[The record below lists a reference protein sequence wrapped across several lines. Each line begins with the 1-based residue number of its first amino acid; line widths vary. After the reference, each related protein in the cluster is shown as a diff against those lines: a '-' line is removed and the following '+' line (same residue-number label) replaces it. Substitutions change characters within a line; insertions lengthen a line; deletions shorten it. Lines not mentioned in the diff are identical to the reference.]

1 MNPSDRNNS
10 SEVSE
15 LICSCFEYSQR
26 DLEALIATDPTLGF
40 EDLLKKTGIGS
51 KCTACLLD
59 AEFAFSVI
67 HANPTSEPSAR
78 RNLLSR
84 RTDKQIPLR
93 RRIYR
98 LLDRFAPD
106 VALNLLSTMPVIF
119 GREVESFAIM
129 SNNSLLFEGEVC
141 APEYS
146 FDLTVRDCMGK
157 VVDRFSRLVK
167 QETYE
172 RICLTDLLRETHPD
186 TDIAIG
192 SVEIRQKARWAGI
205 RGTRRP
211 QLEIVTPKAA
221 SALHGQA
228 PYRLPAASS
237 FVAPNRP
244 EDDHPFLSI
253 VSNCDDPLSIQLNFP
268 LELAPSDTCSVIRR
282 EIVVPP
288 RGAHLE
294 SLLLDDAIAQRFD
307 LPVMTVGWKASGP
320 QKVHLVTSST
330 NYDRIS
336 LDHL

>member
-1 MNPSDRNNS
+1 MSPSGHNNPSA
-10 SEVSE
+10 VSE
-15 LICSCFEYSQR
+15 LICSCFEYSQP
-26 DLEALIATDPTLGF
+26 DLEALITTDPTLGF
-40 EDLLKKTGIGS
+40 EDLLEKTGIGS

-78 RNLLSR
+78 RKLLSR
-84 RTDKQIPLR
+84 KTDKQTPLR

-98 LLDRFAPD
+98 FLDRLAPD
-106 VALNLLSTMPVIF
+106 VALDLLSTMPVIF
-119 GREVESFAIM
+119 GREIESFAIM
-129 SNNSLLFEGEVC
+129 ANNSLMYEGEVC

-146 FDLTVRDCMGK
+146 FDLTVRDCAGE

-172 RICLTDLLRETHPD
+172 RICLTDRLREKHPD
-186 TDIAIG
+186 SKISIG
-192 SVEIRQKARWAGI
+192 SVEIRQKAKRAGI

-211 QLEIVTPKAA
+211 QLEIVTPQAA

-228 PYRLPAASS
+228 PYRLPAASA

-253 VSNCDDPLSIQLNFP
+253 VSNSDDPVSIELNFP
-268 LELAPSDTCSVIRR
+268 LELAANDTHSMIQRK
-282 EIVVPP
+282 IVVPP
-288 RGAHLE
+288 RGARLE
-294 SLLLDDAIAQRFD
+294 SLLLGDAIARQFS

-320 QKVHLVTSST
+320 QKVHLVASSA
-330 NYDRIS
+330 NFDRIS

>member
-1 MNPSDRNNS
+1 MRPSDRKNPS
-10 SEVSE
+10 VVSE
-15 LICSCFEYSQR
+15 LICACFEYSQP
-26 DLEALIATDPTLGF
+26 DLETLIATDPTLGF
-40 EDLLKKTGIGS
+40 EDVLKKTGIGS

-78 RNLLSR
+78 RKLLSR
-84 RTDKQIPLR
+84 KADKQTPLR

-98 LLDRFAPD
+98 FLDRFAPA
-106 VALNLLSTMPVIF
+106 VALDLLSTMPVVF
-119 GREVESFAIM
+119 GRDVESFAIM
-129 SNNSLLFEGEVC
+129 ANNSLMYEGEIC

-146 FDLTVRDCMGK
+146 FNLTVRNGMGE

-167 QETYE
+167 QETYA
-172 RICLTDLLRETHPD
+172 RICLTDRLRETHPD
-186 TDIAIG
+186 TDISIG
-192 SVEIRQKARWAGI
+192 SVEIRQKAQRAGI

-211 QLEIVTPKAA
+211 QLEIVTPRAA

-228 PYRLPAASS
+228 PYKLPAASS

-253 VSNCDDPLSIQLNFP
+253 VSNSDDPLNIEINFP
-268 LELAPSDTCSVIRR
+268 LELAPDGTCSMIRR

-288 RGAHLE
+288 RGARLE
-294 SLLLDDAIAQRFD
+294 SLLLDDAIAPRFD

-320 QKVHLVTSST
+320 QKVHLVTSSA